1 MNFVQK
7 KLVSEY
13 PNQFD
18 PYCVFGNNLQSTFNG
33 TIFRFPLRTKEMEGV
48 TDLPLTT
55 WDTDQI
61 KELFSKYFQEAHY
74 SLLFLKNVERITFYI
89 RNDLELK
96 EIFNVSVNMIGN
108 AAQQKS
114 IIPNFISKISS
125 RYADIEEEEF
135 EHTVL
140 FLIDYETNDLVTS
153 KQSRVKWLIC
163 NQLDSSILSFSKY
176 AYSTAIKLIP
186 WTGVAVPLSFD
197 EPNFEQIQ
205 KTSIGKLF
213 CFLPLPLEHHL
224 PININGYFAVA
235 SNRRDIWKGA
245 NALQGDARNKAEWN
259 DQLISTSIPINYI
272 KIIEYLR
279 NNFVEYNIQVSKFY
293 SVFPSDMTN
302 DFSPIVNSF
311 YQILVK
317 RNIPCFLNTTNQW
330 VDINNAYFLNS
341 RILEDDTTD
350 LDEELINFI
359 VSLFENHKSI
369 VINCPH
375 AILEEFGKVGV
386 VIHKI
391 TPQIIRDWIRF
402 IPINFSDHLDHL
414 PKLIEFLLCD
424 KKIDDF
430 EGLPIIPLKNH
441 STMQIHKITDAN
453 THQIYFS
460 LSEEN
465 ISKFILP
472 KMDDHIIDLAPEIIN
487 HFLDRHFNV
496 KSLSFHLFLKY
507 LLPIIFDQHIDDD
520 NNYKVIDLDESF
532 LSVEYLENLWKY
544 LTPELIDELQVN
556 VPIILTIN
564 KKLYSFKE
572 VNKLISFNE
581 LEEKNDGVVKVLE
594 QFGVTFI
601 DITLKLNQCAIHY
614 NFKGIIKAL
623 VQSAEEGDVSTLISK
638 FKTLSSSDRACL
650 SNFIHSRLKK
660 EGINLKDLNPTEIKI
675 MGSVSTDLEFL
686 MFQSDETPF
695 HLKEELTDRISKII
709 RDYGSNINMLKEM
722 LQNADDAGASDMKII
737 FDLHHYNSNHIFNK
751 GDMLNGPSI
760 IITNNSEFSNEDLVG
775 IQSIGRGSKANN
787 DKIGQFGIGFNSVY
801 YYTDT
806 PCIITRDLFLML
818 DPTNCLLPESNGLK
832 LKIPNILENEM
843 MAGLIDPFQWMEEFQ
858 IEKKTIFRFPL
869 RLFSASCK
877 EYLLS
882 NWTYGG
888 KQAITEIIE
897 NTHQWIADSLIFL
910 SNIKNISIFVRE
922 NSKLNPVYS
931 IQKDIVHSHI
941 DQPSKNF
948 KLHKFTITEQF
959 FDWDSQRRQ
968 QKPPSTW
975 VTVDSNEPLNDHQL
989 REKFT
994 SAKIKIVPFACVAYC
1009 ISQQNNIIDLNQ
1021 DLQKERINNDM
1032 QFDWKEDNLQ
1042 NFNGKFFCYL
1052 PLSIENNLKM
1062 HISAPFGVDSCRKG
1076 LIMDSVNEKLWN
1088 EFLLTKNVARALVQ
1102 LYFYLCKV
1110 EKRNLNIH
1118 FPLNY
1123 ENFPILDS
1131 LVQEFYRYSIEQ
1143 QLSIFATSIGP
1154 RSFDKTYFIFDPD
1167 NHRFLSK
1174 IFNNKSICPINNNYI
1189 EKLAN
1194 HKCVSPNVVVKWLKK
1209 EVIFTKYHNSDR
1221 KSCQIPLL
1229 TYISQLPFTSMNDL
1243 QILPLLSPY
1252 RYGTIVSPYKGTGG
1266 HYLIEPK
1273 LVKCL
1278 NRMDRNQFIDTCV
1291 YSLFHPLITA
1301 KGSNVNIT
1309 LFTLEILSESEDK
1322 VLPVEWKSMEKIKI
1336 NELEMP
1342 KPKWFSALYDII
1354 KSCDDQIRDRFLTW
1368 PILKEGDYLY
1378 RVRSPNYSILVAHS
1392 YISRETKEV
1401 LSLLDCIVMD
1411 EDKIKNNNELF
1422 LKYLPSNKSSLG
1434 LITCLKTQYHEKMA
1448 TLNQKIDQL
1457 APNQK
1462 KILFLELFQNIKE
1475 IDRRNIDNM
1484 MFEFIKE
1491 LPILHCCDDKYYT
1504 YNQIS
1509 ASQKEFRDRPEIYA
1523 GHALASMYYRYL
1535 VINIES
1541 IPIQCKSFREIM
1553 NIKSWDI
1560 FESIKTII
1568 DDQELTTNNV
1578 DICNFILDIINR
1590 FPYTQNIRE
1599 YIQDKKLFY
1608 CHNDDTWKSSKEL
1621 IIPSHTYPQ
1630 IPKIFE
1636 MVLSLNRNNEL
1647 PFALFEIND
1656 IKERKMQQII
1666 YYLSINQKISATIFA
1681 KLCSIIDESMTNNQ
1695 SEQDQEPLLE
1705 LSSSLLS
1712 YFLVKENY
1720 ELSKVE
1726 QIKNYRWVA
1735 ICKSITIGDKS
1746 HTISIDQFAKF
1757 HEIRSNEDLR
1767 FAGFCYKIC
1776 LFSFADFNFAT
1787 RKLNLVDYLK
1797 NLLRFRAQISDNSP
1811 DINEFLRDHLKKISS
1826 LLSNSFSDKETK
1838 DLLNYLKGEY
1848 VIPITDSLVLKPSS
1862 CYVESDLDLAPIYYR
1877 IPDELK
1883 FNHNLCELLG
1893 IIKPTLDQAYKT
1905 MEFYKEKNI
1914 LQNDEFE
1921 KYIKIIEFIAL
1932 DPNCSKDRLF
1942 LPTISYRLVPFSEVL
1957 FIEPQMLD
1965 KIPVNYQNSLD
1976 ILHGSFPPLLVLNLG
1991 IQINNKKFC
2000 EAVSEPLA
2008 ITPEKSNESNDKQIL
2023 QFFNETINICRKAN
2037 ASKIDLIIHHQPNF
2051 FKCLPICTED
2061 VNNSQLLYIIIDKP
2075 LQDLNEIYRTMLKY
2089 YSLYCVL
2096 FENTLAIVDMGSNLC
2111 SNGGLKFDLSKLN
2124 IFDIFPD
2131 FGKYF
2136 SAGRNEPVVIPTQQT
2151 LFIIPFASSIIS
2163 IVQSFIDYS
2172 SITYFT
2178 NTPQSLSITN
2188 ILQNSYHKLL
2198 YSISAIK
2205 KKRTP
2210 FLWGVDVEEYAD
2222 SNSRTIQ
2229 YDLINEHNIQIFV
2242 PTTPIDD
2249 LSKKIDNKQHQYF
2262 DLNWKKEKNAIY
2274 SVCDQ
2279 VISPCSH
2286 SEINFVMGFEK
2297 PLNSKKIA
2305 NCIAATMKHYTTK
2318 CERDSL
2324 FLMPLKID
2332 NQSLILELREAIL
2345 PIPIFSVG
2353 KTPKKVNE
2361 VILGNNLP
2369 QELFDL
2375 FSKYQPLV
2383 RINDQVLQFLNYN
2396 KISPRDCTFEDIAPK
2411 LIPNITREQL
2421 LYCINS
2427 YNKLKFKINLSAFGN
2442 VPILPTLDRRIHS
2455 IKHSGSIHRKDI
2467 IYYLRKYSFSP
2478 LRDYLFKYLP
2488 SKFLDRNS
2496 ETFPKYFMSSIAKE
2510 VKSKSPLI
2518 NFKVFEEDDLLYL
2531 ITYPIIEMND
2541 SDDCVDFLLKA
2552 WQIPTLRAKLETMDQ
2567 SQTIPAY
2574 WHYTHKNKIISKEYL
2589 YLMDI
2594 DKTHF
2599 LFPLSEKLR
2608 FATPLPNIKIT
2619 FTSEKRCYQL
2629 LRLIAK
2635 HHSDLDDQ
2643 SRGII
2648 FNYFCIH
2655 CNSLNNMSAT
2665 REYSS
2670 INSNSIK
2677 RLPIFPILGEDK
2689 EIFQTID
2696 IDTLPIKQDSFTK
2709 RIPSYIRS
2717 STKIFVIT
2725 PGNRELMEFLNVKT
2739 KDEMYFTKLRDYLQ
2753 VLSMSPNNQIEYSQI
2768 ARYLIKKK
2776 VSSVKVINEEGDY
2789 CNPCNLFR
2797 KVIFL
2802 ETLTNFPQFFLHNE
2816 FQKVEQILGINY
2828 DYNYNFSKISI
2839 VKLMKIF
2846 REFPISRVNVIGFTN
2861 LILQAGNDILTDP
2874 EIIDLI
2880 YTSPIFFSEKQD
2892 NNNNNNNNNNN
2903 IVPNQDNKENNIIYL
2918 QHENFF
2924 ELSKLSFGDCE
2935 ELVDEIYPPLS
2946 PKFKRIIQLINFP
2959 IPPLDDVI
2967 RNLQKISRTSQNSA
2981 FTTIKKKITNIFDL
2995 VNKKYKLTIKDK
3007 ENLFL
3012 QLSSEK
3018 FIPIKNID
3026 NYNYRLYS
3034 PNSISFNLSRDES
3047 TLHST
3052 YLPKYLEPFKETLEI
3067 LGAKKVN
3074 ISKYTIRITTPELF
3088 QKKQME
3094 TFENAYDEEYFADVI
3109 WKFDNRTIFT
3119 HAMMFRL
3126 NEPLISLIKRHRTNN
3141 KTVFPIVDISYDSYY
3156 LFLKY
3161 FYTGNIDLDHGSKID
3176 ELLDLCARYNCK
3188 ELTTL
3193 IEDILINGNY
3203 LNHKLALPLIVSARK
3218 FDAENLSLACLDVM
3232 KDHLNVLLDDPD
3244 YHEFMTLFPEIHND
3258 LVIAA
3263 QTNEINLNNL
3273 L

>member
-197 EPNFEQIQ
+197 EPIFEQIQ

-507 LLPIIFDQHIDDD
+507 LLPILFDQHIDD

-623 VQSAEEGDVSTLISK
+623 VQSVEGGDVSTLISK

-751 GDMLNGPSI
+751 GDVLNGPSI

-775 IQSIGRGSKANN
+775 IQSIGRGSKANS

-818 DPTNCLLPESNGLK
+818 DPSNSLLPDTNGLK

-843 MAGLIDPFQWMEEFQ
+843 MAGLINPFQWMEELDN
-858 IEKKTIFRFPL
+858 EKKTIFRFPL

-910 SNIKNISIFVRE
+910 SNIKSISIFVRE
-922 NSKLNPVYS
+922 NEKLNPVYS
-931 IQKDIVHSHI
+931 IQKDIIHSYI

-959 FDWDSQRRQ
+959 FDWGSQKRQ

-975 VTVDSNEPLNDHQL
+975 VTVDSNEPLNDRKL
-989 REKFT
+989 YEKFT
-994 SAKIKIVPFACVAYC
+994 SAKIKVVPFACVAYC
-1009 ISQQNNIIDLNQ
+1009 LSQQNNIIDLNQ

-1042 NFNGKFFCYL
+1042 NFKGKFFCYL

-1123 ENFPILDS
+1123 ENLPILDS
-1131 LVQEFYRYSIEQ
+1131 LAQEFYRYSIEQ

-1154 RSFDKTYFIFDPD
+1154 RSFDNTYFIFDPD
-1167 NHRFLSK
+1167 NHEFLSK
-1174 IFNNKSICPINNNYI
+1174 IFNDKSICPINNNYI

-1194 HKCVSPNVVVKWLKK
+1194 RKCVSPNVVVKWLKRK
-1209 EVIFTKYHNSDR
+1209 DIFTKYHNSDR

-1243 QILPLLSPY
+1243 QILPLLAPK
-1252 RYGTIVSPYKGTGG
+1252 RFGTIVSPYQGTGG

-1278 NRMDRNQFIDTCV
+1278 NRMDRNQFIDTSV

-1301 KGSNVNIT
+1301 KGSNVNIM

-1336 NELEMP
+1336 VESEMP
-1342 KPKWFSALYDII
+1342 KDKWFSAIYEII
-1354 KSCDDQIRDRFLTW
+1354 KSCGAQIRDQFLTW
-1368 PILKEGDYLY
+1368 PILNFGGYLY
-1378 RVRSPNYSILVAHS
+1378 RVRSPNYSILVEHS

-1411 EDKIKNNNELF
+1411 EDKIKNNHELF
-1422 LKYLPSNKSSLG
+1422 LQYLPSNKSSLG
-1434 LITCLKTQYHEKMA
+1434 LISCLKTQYHEKMA
-1448 TLNQKIDQL
+1448 KLSQKIDQL

-1462 KILFLELFQNIKE
+1462 GLLFSELFQKIKD
-1475 IDRRNIDNM
+1475 IDRINFDKT

-1491 LPILHCCDDKYYT
+1491 LPIFHCCDGNYYA
-1504 YNQIS
+1504 YNQI
-1509 ASQKEFRDRPEIYA
+1509 ANSQKEFRDSPEIYA
-1523 GHALASMYYRYL
+1523 GHAFTSLSYRFL
-1535 VINIES
+1535 VVNIKS
-1541 IPIQCKSFREIM
+1541 IPSQCESFLQIM
-1553 NIKSWDI
+1553 NIQSWNE
-1560 FESIKTII
+1560 FESLKTII
-1568 DDQELTTNNV
+1568 DDQEQTTNNTTL
-1578 DICNFILDIINR
+1578 CLLILDIIKR
-1590 FPYTQNIRE
+1590 FYNVRGIKQ
-1599 YIQDKKLFY
+1599 YIQNKKLFY
-1608 CHNDDTWKSSKEL
+1608 CHNDDNWKSSKEL
-1621 IIPSHTYPQ
+1621 IASPIYPQ

-1636 MVLSLNRNNEL
+1636 TILSLNIEL
-1647 PFALFEIND
+1647 PFVLFENND
-1656 IKERKMQQII
+1656 IDERKLQKII
-1666 YYLSINQKISATIFA
+1666 DYLNISQKISPLIFA
-1681 KLCSIIDESMTNNQ
+1681 KLCAIIDDSMVNNQ
-1695 SEQDQEPLLE
+1695 SEQDQETLLE
-1705 LSSSLLS
+1705 LSSSLFS
-1712 YFLVKENY
+1712 YFLDKENY
-1720 ELSKVE
+1720 NELSKVE

-1735 ICKSITIGDKS
+1735 ICKSITIGDIS
-1746 HTISIDQFAKF
+1746 YPISIDKFAKF
-1757 HEIRSNEDLR
+1757 QEIRSNEDLR
-1767 FAGFCYKIC
+1767 YAGFNYKVC
-1776 LFSFADFNFAT
+1776 QFSFANHVAT
-1787 RKLNLVDYLK
+1787 RQLNLTDFLN
-1797 NLLRFRAQISDNSP
+1797 NLIKFRSQIEGNSP
-1811 DINEFLRDHLKKISS
+1811 YINEFLRDHLKKISS
-1826 LLSNSFSDKETK
+1826 ILSSRYCDKGTNE
-1838 DLLNYLKGEY
+1838 LLNYLKGVD
-1848 VIPITDSLVLKPSS
+1848 VIPINDTKVLKPSS
-1862 CYVESDLDLAPIYYR
+1862 CYVDSDLDLSPIFYR
-1877 IPDELK
+1877 IPAELK
-1883 FNHNLCELLG
+1883 FNSILCELLG
-1893 IIKPTLDQAYKT
+1893 ILQPTLDQAYKT
-1905 MEFYKEKNI
+1905 MEYYKEKNI
-1914 LQNDEFE
+1914 LQNDEFD
-1921 KYIKIIEFIAL
+1921 KYIKIIEFIV
-1932 DPNCSKDRLF
+1932 DCNYSKDRLF
-1942 LPTISYRLVPFSEVL
+1942 LPTISYRLVPFTKIL
-1957 FIEPQMLD
+1957 FIETRMLD

-1976 ILHGSFPPLLVLNLG
+1976 ILHGSFPPLLVRKLG
-1991 IQINNKKFC
+1991 LQINNKKFC
-2000 EAVSEPLA
+2000 EAISEPLA
-2008 ITPEKSNESNDKQIL
+2008 ITPEKSNESNEKQIL

-2061 VNNSQLLYIIIDKP
+2061 VYNSHLLYIIIDKP
-2075 LQDLNEIYRTMLKY
+2075 LANLNEIYQTMLKY

-2096 FENTLAIVDMGSNLC
+2096 FENTLAIVDMGCNLC

-2136 SAGRNEPVVIPTQQT
+2136 SAGCNEPVVIPTQQT
-2151 LFIIPFASSIIS
+2151 LFIIPFITSTNIIS

-2178 NTPQSLSITN
+2178 NTLQSISISIIPQN
-2188 ILQNSYHKLL
+2188 GNHKML
-2198 YSISAIK
+2198 YSITATQI
-2205 KKRTP
+2205 KRTP
-2210 FLWGVDVEEYAD
+2210 ILWGVDVEEFAD

-2229 YDLINEHNIQIFV
+2229 YDLINDHNVQIFV
-2242 PTTPIDD
+2242 PTTSIDD
-2249 LSKKIDNKQHQYF
+2249 LPKKIDIRQLQHFNY
-2262 DLNWKKEKNAIY
+2262 NWKKEKNAIY
-2274 SVCDQ
+2274 SICNQ
-2279 VISPCSH
+2279 VICPCSH
-2286 SEINFVMGFEK
+2286 SEINFVMSFER
-2297 PLNSKKIA
+2297 PLNSTKIA
-2305 NCIAATMKHYTTK
+2305 NCIAAAMKHYTTK

-2324 FLMPLKID
+2324 FLLPLSPELKID
-2332 NQSLILELREAIL
+2332 NQSLILELRDAIL

-2353 KTPKKVNE
+2353 NTPKKVNE
-2361 VILGNNLP
+2361 VILGNILP

-2375 FSKYQPLV
+2375 FSKFQPLV
-2383 RINDQVLQFLNYN
+2383 RINDQVLQFLKYN

-2411 LIPNITREQL
+2411 LIQNITPEQL

-2427 YNKLKFKINLSAFGN
+2427 YNNLKFKINLSAFGN
-2442 VPILPTLDRRIHS
+2442 VPILPTLDRKIHS
-2455 IKHSGSIHRKDI
+2455 IQHSGLVYQRDV
-2467 IYYLRKYSFSP
+2467 IYYLRKNSFSP
-2478 LRDYLFKYLP
+2478 LREYLFKFLP
-2488 SKFLDRNS
+2488 SKFLDRKT
-2496 ETFPKYFMSSIAKE
+2496 EIFPKHFMTSIASE
-2510 VKSKSPLI
+2510 VKSKSVSQLI
-2518 NFKVFEEDDLLYL
+2518 NFKVFEEEDLLYL
-2531 ITYPIIEMND
+2531 ITNPIIEMND
-2541 SDDCVDFLLKA
+2541 SDDCVNFLLKA

-2567 SQTIPAY
+2567 SQIIPAY
-2574 WHYTHKNKIISKEYL
+2574 CHYTRKNKIISKEYL

-2599 LFPLSEKLR
+2599 LYPLSEKLR
-2608 FATPLPNIKIT
+2608 FATPLPNIKVTI
-2619 FTSEKRCYQL
+2619 TSEKRCYQL

-2635 HHSDLDDQ
+2635 HHNDLDDQ

-2648 FNYFCIH
+2648 FKYFCIH
-2655 CNSLNNMSAT
+2655 FYSLKNMSAT
-2665 REYSS
+2665 QEYSF

-2677 RLPIFPILGEDK
+2677 RLPIFPIFGEDK

-2696 IDTLPIKQDSFTK
+2696 IDTLPIKQDSFTE
-2709 RIPSYIRS
+2709 RIPSYIRT
-2717 STKIFVIT
+2717 STKIFIIT
-2725 PGNRELMEFLNVKT
+2725 PENGDLMEFLNVKT

-2753 VLSMSPNNQIEYSQI
+2753 VLSMNPNNQIEYSQI
-2768 ARYLIKKK
+2768 ARDLIKKK
-2776 VSSVKVINEEGDY
+2776 VSCVKVINEEGDY
-2789 CNPCNLFR
+2789 CNACNLFR
-2797 KVIFL
+2797 KVVFL
-2802 ETLTNFPQFFLHNE
+2802 ETLSNFPQFFLHKE
-2816 FQKVEQILGINY
+2816 FQEVEPILGTDY

-2846 REFPISRVNVIGFTN
+2846 REISISRVNIIGFTN

-2880 YTSPIFFSEKQD
+2880 YTSPIFFSENQD
-2892 NNNNNNNNNNN
+2892 NNNNNNN

-3094 TFENAYDEEYFADVI
+3094 TFENAFDEEYFADVI
-3109 WKFDNRTIFT
+3109 WKFDNRAIFT

-3141 KTVFPIVDISYDSYY
+3141 KTIFPIVDISYDSYY